1 MIDAVYSVAY
11 ALHSMHQDLC
21 PGSHGVCSSMDP
33 VEGRLLLHYIR
44 SVNFNGR
51 EPEWKP
57 RELATYIEDV
67 AQLKSTF
74 HRAEGLSA
82 HLSICLLTCLSD
94 YSPVCLSAHLS
105 AHLSVCQ
112 FTCLS
117 LCLPADLS
125 VCSPICLSL
134 RQLTCLS
141 VRSPVSLCHLTCLSA
156 QVSVCRLS
164 VGSDFK
170 LKLLCSRNQEP
181 SAGGHVSP
189 AGRLTPLPVASC
201 GQKVALGTTER
212 VHHTEPRRPGSS
224 HVRDTD

>member
-57 RELATYIEDV
+57 TELAAYIKDI

-74 HRAEGLSA
+74 HGAEGLSVCLSA

-94 YSPVCLSAHLS
+94 YSPVYLTTHLCVCLLTAL
-105 AHLSVCQ
+105 
-112 FTCLS
+112 
-117 LCLPADLS
+117 
-125 VCSPICLSL
+125 
-134 RQLTCLS
+134 LTCLS
-141 VRSPVSLCHLTCLSA
+141 VNSPVCLFVYLLTCQSAYLSVCLSVSSPVCLCHLTCLSA
-156 QVSVCRLS
+156 
-164 VGSDFK
+164 
-170 LKLLCSRNQEP
+170 
-181 SAGGHVSP
+181 
-189 AGRLTPLPVASC
+189 
-201 GQKVALGTTER
+201 
-212 VHHTEPRRPGSS
+212 
-224 HVRDTD
+224 